1 MIYFQIANAL
11 YYNASLT
18 LTILQKFGVATDVFN
33 LWFQMI
39 QEVKKSGVRIHFRRY
54 IIFIL
59 FSFLLIELMD
69 PFSYIS
75 LNPYILDSVFWYFSI
90 SNNSLNCREHDKKI
104 CCLGLTSMLLLP
116 SDQLPDDALQ
126 RVFKATLDL
135 LVSYKDQI
143 AGRFLSSSLVFF
155 FFNTSMFFFFHVLQY
170 FKVAGHSFHVPFL
183 SIFEHENICFCFPKV

>member
-39 QEVKKSGVRIHFRRY
+39 QEVKKSGVRVHFRRY
-54 IIFIL
+54 IIVLL
-59 FSFLLIELMD
+59 F
-69 PFSYIS
+69 YIS
-75 LNPYILDSVFWYFSI
+75 AYWVDQLFFIQPPYSLYIGFYDFWYFI
-90 SNNSLNCREHDKKI
+90 IPKISLNCREHDKKI

-116 SDQLPDDALQ
+116 ADQLPDDALQ

-135 LVSYKDQI
+135 LVSYKDQV
-143 AGRFLSSSLVFF
+143 AGRKIY
-155 FFNTSMFFFFHVLQY
+155 H
-170 FKVAGHSFHVPFL
+170 
-183 SIFEHENICFCFPKV
+183 